1 MNLYMK
7 KTSIT
12 PQANVIRMQME
23 SQILGASRLHDEVSD
38 KEQLSDE
45 RGWADEWD
53 TVEED

>member
-1 MNLYMK
+1 MK
-7 KTSIT
+7 KTYIT
-12 PQANVIRMQME
+12 PQTSTIRLQME
-23 SQILGASRLHDEVSD
+23 SQILGLSGHDELSG

>member
-1 MNLYMK
+1 MK
-7 KTSIT
+7 KTYIT
-12 PQANVIRMQME
+12 PQASTIRLQME
-23 SQILGASRLHDEVSD
+23 SQILGVSGFHDELSR

>member
-1 MNLYMK
+1 MK
-7 KTSIT
+7 KTYIT
-12 PQANVIRMQME
+12 PQASTIRLQME
-23 SQILGASRLHDEVSD
+23 SQILGASGFHNELSG

>member
-1 MNLYMK
+1 MK
-7 KTSIT
+7 KNYTT
-12 PQANVIRMQME
+12 PQANVIRLQME
-23 SQILGASRLHDEVSD
+23 SQILGASGFRTNNEVSN

>member
-1 MNLYMK
+1 MK
-7 KTSIT
+7 KTYIT
-12 PQANVIRMQME
+12 PQASAIRLQME
-23 SQILGASRLHDEVSD
+23 SQCLGVSGFHDELSR

>member
-1 MNLYMK
+1 MK
-7 KTSIT
+7 KTYIT
-12 PQANVIRMQME
+12 PQASTIRLQME
-23 SQILGASRLHDEVSD
+23 SQILGASGRLYDELSG

>member
-1 MNLYMK
+1 MK
-7 KTSIT
+7 KTYIT
-12 PQANVIRMQME
+12 PQASTIRLQME
-23 SQILGASRLHDEVSD
+23 SQILGASRLYDEVSY

>member
-1 MNLYMK
+1 MK
-7 KTSIT
+7 KTYIT
-12 PQANVIRMQME
+12 PQASAIRLQME
-23 SQILGASRLHDEVSD
+23 SQILGVNGLHDEVSD

>member
-1 MNLYMK
+1 MK
-7 KTSIT
+7 KTYIT
-12 PQANVIRMQME
+12 PQASAIRLQME
-23 SQILGASRLHDEVSD
+23 SQILGASRRLYYEVSD

>member
-1 MNLYMK
+1 MK
-7 KTSIT
+7 KTYIT
-12 PQANVIRMQME
+12 PQASAIRLQME
-23 SQILGASRLHDEVSD
+23 SQILDVSTHDEVSD

>member
-1 MNLYMK
+1 MK
-7 KTSIT
+7 KTYIT
-12 PQANVIRMQME
+12 PQASTIRLQME
-23 SQILGASRLHDEVSD
+23 SQILGASRLYAEVSY

>member
-1 MNLYMK
+1 ME
-7 KTSIT
+7 KTYIT
-12 PQANVIRMQME
+12 PQASAIRLQME
-23 SQILGASRLHDEVSD
+23 SQILGASGFHDELSD

>member
-1 MNLYMK
+1 MK
-7 KTSIT
+7 KTYIT
-12 PQANVIRMQME
+12 PQANAIRLQME

-38 KEQLSDE
+38 QEQLSDE

>member
-1 MNLYMK
+1 MK
-7 KTSIT
+7 KTYIT
-12 PQANVIRMQME
+12 PQASAIRLQME
-23 SQILGASRLHDEVSD
+23 SQILGVSGLYDEVSD

>member
-1 MNLYMK
+1 MK
-7 KTSIT
+7 KTYIT
-12 PQANVIRMQME
+12 PQASAIRLQME
-23 SQILGASRLHDEVSD
+23 SQILGVSGFHDELSG

>member
-1 MNLYMK
+1 MK
-7 KTSIT
+7 KTYIT
-12 PQANVIRMQME
+12 PQASAIRLQME
-23 SQILGASRLHDEVSD
+23 SQILGASRLYNEVSD